1 MAIAVPRVVARNIT
15 FKIGSTSY
23 APEVN
28 MVSLTLGD
36 TPGGIQTFSEV
47 RVQGEW
53 ALQIDGYMSQKSGSL
68 YQFLWANFGT
78 EVAFEINPGGGTVGA
93 DNPKY
98 SGTLIINELPPL
110 ELTSNEEVAF
120 SVTLRV
126 KNTGLDTS
134 AKLYYGVT
142 IATA

>member
-23 APEVN
+23 SPEVN
-28 MVSLTLGD
+28 MVELTLGD

-53 ALQIDGYMSQKSGSL
+53 AMQIDGHFSQKAGSL
-68 YQFLWANFGT
+68 YRLLWDNFGT
-78 EVAFEINPGGGTVGA
+78 EVAFEINPGGGTTGT

-98 SGTLIINELPPL
+98 TGTLIFNELPPISM
-110 ELTSNEEVAF
+110 TSNEEMSF

-134 AKLYYGVT
+134 AKLYYGLT

>member
-15 FKIGSTSY
+15 FKIASTSY
-23 APEVN
+23 TPEVN
-28 MVSLTLGD
+28 MVELTLGD

-53 ALQIDGYMSQKSGSL
+53 AMQIDGYFSQESSSL
-68 YQFLWANFGT
+68 YQLLWANFGT
-78 EVAFEINPGGGTVGA
+78 EVAFEINPGGGTASA

-98 SGTLIINELPPL
+98 TGTLIFNELPPISM
-110 ELTSNEEVAF
+110 TSNEEMSF

-126 KNTGLDTS
+126 KNTGLDAAS
-134 AKLYYGVT
+134 KLYYGLT

>member
-1 MAIAVPRVVARNIT
+1 
-15 FKIGSTSY
+15 
-23 APEVN
+23 

-53 ALQIDGYMSQKSGSL
+53 AMQIDGYMSQESSSL
-68 YQFLWANFGT
+68 YQILYANFGS
-78 EVAFEINPGGGTVGA
+78 ELAFEINPGGGSVGA

-98 SGTLIINELPPL
+98 TGTVIVNELPPL
-110 ELTSNEEVAF
+110 EMTSNEEMNF

-126 KNTGLDTS
+126 KNTGLDTAS
-134 AKLYYGVT
+134 KLYYGLT
-142 IATA
+142 LATA

>member
-15 FKIGSTSY
+15 FKIATVSY
-23 APEVN
+23 TPEVN

-53 ALQIDGYMSQKSGSL
+53 ACQIDGYMSQTAGSL
-68 YQFLWANFGT
+68 YQILWANFGT
-78 EVAFEINPGGGTVGA
+78 EVAFEINPGGGSVGA
-93 DNPKY
+93 NNPKY
-98 SGTLIINELPPL
+98 TGTLIINELPPL
-110 ELTSNEEVAF
+110 EMTSNEEIAF

-126 KNTGLDTS
+126 KNTGLDTG
-134 AKLYYGVT
+134 AKLYYGLT